1 MRFLSLVAGLLVM
14 PSLVIAH
21 EFKIADLVID
31 HPVAKTTPSSAM
43 TGAGYLA
50 ITNTGDTVDSLIAV
64 EADFPRVMIHDT
76 KVENDV
82 ASMFH
87 IEAAEIAPGETVTFA
102 PGGKHIMF
110 MGLNGDPFEI
120 GETVTA
126 TLVFEKAG
134 RLDVTFN
141 VETLEQIIEALGKG
155 QAATADHSNHAG
167 HNDAA
172 AEEDHSGH

>member
-1 MRFLSLVAGLLVM
+1 MLKRLLISVLAIM
-14 PSLVIAH
+14 PLAATAH
-21 EFKIADLVID
+21 EYKIDDLVID
-31 HPVAKTTPSSAM
+31 HPVAKTTSATAL

-50 ITNTGDTVDSLIAV
+50 ITNTGDTADSLIAV
-64 EADFPRVMIHDT
+64 EADFQRVMIHDT

-110 MGLNGDPFEI
+110 MGLDGDPFEA
-120 GETVTA
+120 GEAVAA

-134 RLDVTFN
+134 RIDVNFN
-141 VETLEQIIEALGKG
+141 VETLEEIIEALGKG
-155 QAATADHSNHAG
+155 DAPAVEVDHSAHGA
-167 HNDAA
+167 DDKA
-172 AEEDHSGH
+172 EDHSGH